1 MVRELVAAHAYTV
14 LGFGSFYVPKH
25 RLAVMPLLNEF
36 TAAHPVAVAMVQEL
50 NRGREQQDQVAE
62 SVHLL
67 SRRVAA
73 YQVRARLRVCVSRL
87 PTSQPVSQPVSPS
100 SLSPQSVSQPV
111 NQLVSQSAS
120 QPVSPSVR
128 QVVRPSLSHLVRQ
141 SASLSVSVTQ
151 SLRQSS
157 LRLRHSVSVSQ
168 PVSQSVSQSVSS
180 SVSQYHW

>member
-73 YQVRARLRVCVSRL
+73 YQVCARLRVCVSRL

-111 NQLVSQSAS
+111 HQ
-120 QPVSPSVR
+120 
-128 QVVRPSLSHLVRQ
+128 
-141 SASLSVSVTQ
+141 
-151 SLRQSS
+151 
-157 LRLRHSVSVSQ
+157 
-168 PVSQSVSQSVSS
+168 
-180 SVSQYHW
+180 